1 MQYSS
6 TERVCFTQNTLR
18 PDSTP
23 FASAYATLWRDKSV
37 SICGYPP
44 TKKKGFTLLEVLLA
58 LGVLLVLATL
68 ALGGFQA
75 LVDTTIFADEA
86 LESLHQ
92 GEMVM
97 DRLEGSLRSAAFFE
111 RNPTLYAFVHEKG
124 AGSPPQD
131 MFSWVT
137 STQTLLPPN
146 YPTLQGLNRVFVSIE
161 ELDGVTG
168 LAVSAYPHLIEPDAD
183 EIGDVE
189 PWLLS
194 SRVKGLEVRYYD
206 LTENDWVDEWE
217 RNNQLP
223 TSVELK
229 LYVQSPSEGNE
240 LIELV
245 RRVDIPVGK
254 VSREARRGR
263 REARE

>member
-1 MQYSS
+1 M
-6 TERVCFTQNTLR
+6 
-18 PDSTP
+18 
-23 FASAYATLWRDKSV
+23 
-37 SICGYPP
+37 
-44 TKKKGFTLLEVLLA
+44 KGFTLLEVLLA

-97 DRLEGSLRSAAFFE
+97 NRLESSLRSAAYFQ

-124 AGSPPQD
+124 AGEPPQD
-131 MFSWVT
+131 MASWVT
-137 STQTLLPPN
+137 STQSLLPPN

-161 ELDGVTG
+161 DLDGVTG
-168 LAVSAYPHLIEPDAD
+168 LAVSAYPHLIDPESD
-183 EIGDVE
+183 EIGEVE

-194 SRVKGLEVRYYD
+194 SRVKGLEIRYYD
-206 LTENDWVDEWE
+206 ITENDWVDEWE
-217 RNNQLP
+217 RDNQLP
-223 TSVELK
+223 ASVELK
-229 LYVQSPSEGNE
+229 LYVQSSSEDRR
-240 LIELV
+240 LLELV

-254 VSREARRGR
+254 VSRDVRRGR
-263 REARE
+263 REATE